1 MLIKI
6 DVNFVTERRQVC
18 VKQKHLYHFALY
30 KQMQSFLN
38 IILLQLCSLQLI
50 FLQKQFEAL
59 YDFVEYYLSEF
70 SSYSNFTNIDSAAC

>member
-6 DVNFVTERRQVC
+6 DVNFATEGRKIYR
-18 VKQKHLYHFALY
+18 KQRHLYICVLY
-30 KQMQSFLN
+30 MQMHYFLN
-38 IILLQLCSLQLI
+38 INLFQLCSLQLI

-59 YDFVEYYLSEF
+59 YNFVEYYLSEF